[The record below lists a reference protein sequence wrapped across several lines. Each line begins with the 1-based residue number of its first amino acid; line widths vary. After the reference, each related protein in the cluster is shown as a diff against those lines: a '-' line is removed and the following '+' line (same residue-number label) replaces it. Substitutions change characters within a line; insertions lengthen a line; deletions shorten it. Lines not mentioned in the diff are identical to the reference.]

1 MILKYK
7 AILGLRVIAMLVVV
21 VSGNPTTVQAQV
33 RLGNDVF
40 VEKELHRRTGKR
52 LGVITNH
59 ASRLATGEFLVDV
72 LLAKGVSVTAL
83 FGPEHGI
90 RSDAAA
96 GETVSD
102 AKDEKTGI
110 PIFSLYGKTKKPTPS
125 MLANIDVLVY
135 DIQDVGVRFYTYI
148 STMGLC
154 MEAAAEQGIPFIV
167 LDRPNPLGGVKIDG
181 PIIEDS
187 LKSFVGMYPI
197 PVVYGLTCG
206 ELATMINEEGWLAN
220 GVKCNLIVITM
231 EGWKRAMRWEQ
242 TGLPWI
248 PPSPNIKTPAT
259 TRVYPATCY
268 FEATNFSEGR
278 GTDRPFHLTGVPPER
293 ETAWGFSQVLRSLD
307 SARIPGL
314 KVERATFIPQ
324 SSKHQQQ
331 TCIGFTFDVEDWD
344 TFRPVSTGLFILKK
358 LEQNGLLKIREASLQ
373 RLVGRK
379 NVLALLHLAQTPQA
393 LAKHWEND
401 MLKFRAL
408 ARKFFL
414 YQE

>member
-1 MILKYK
+1 MKLRHKRIACRWK
-7 AILGLRVIAMLVVV
+7 AFTAFICFAAVAVSQPRV
-21 VSGNPTTVQAQV
+21 Q
-33 RLGNDVF
+33 LGNEVL
-40 VEKELHRRTGKR
+40 VAKELQSLQNTRVG
-52 LGVITNH
+52 LITNH
-59 ASRLATGEFLVDV
+59 TGRLSSGDFLVDV
-72 LLAKGVSVTAL
+72 LIAKRINVVAL
-83 FGPEHGI
+83 FGPEHGN
-90 RSDAAA
+90 RGEAAA
-96 GETVSD
+96 GERVSD
-102 AKDEKTGI
+102 TIDAKTGI
-110 PIFSLYGKTKKPTPS
+110 RVFSLYGKVQKPTAE
-125 MLANIDVLVY
+125 MLVNVDVLVY

-154 MEAAAEQGIPFIV
+154 MEAAAEKGIPFIV
-167 LDRPNPLGGVKIDG
+167 LDRPNPLGGVKFDG

-220 GVKCNLIVITM
+220 GVKCSLTVITM

-259 TRVYPATCY
+259 TRLYPATCY

-278 GTDRPFHLTGVPPER
+278 GTDRPFHLIGVPPER
-293 ETAWGFSQVLRSLD
+293 ETAWGFSQVHRSLD

-331 TCIGFTFDVEDWD
+331 KCTGFAFDVEDWD
-344 TFRPVSTGLFILKK
+344 TFQPVSTGLFILKK
-358 LEQNGLLKIREASLQ
+358 LKQNRLLKIREASLQ

-401 MLKFRAL
+401 VLKFRAQ

-414 YQE
+414 YQ